1 MKKSHRSVVRY
12 PQNQVMVLFT
22 TLMLTSPVYAAD
34 LKILLQNALT
44 QDPLMIEAQANEQAA
59 ISKVK
64 ESQALHYPVLAVTAN
79 QVLGQSHKDRT
90 DYASEDFTPGLRG
103 TLNLYS
109 FGAISAQVE
118 RDKSKSAYFH
128 EGDIVEKGTILAQ
141 FDPTRFASNV
151 GESQSLLVS
160 SLATSARL
168 RAEVNGTALQFPE
181 IVQKDSQLVREET
194 QLYNTRRINLEESI
208 SDLTTSLTLV
218 QQELRMTEPLVAKG
232 AASEV
237 EVLRLKR
244 QASDLQKQIN
254 DTRSQYYVKA
264 REELSKANT
273 DVETQRQIVKGK
285 SDTLNRTVFRAPV
298 RGVVKEIDVMTL
310 GGVIPPNG
318 KIMTIVP
325 LDEQLLIEARI
336 SPRDIA
342 FIRPNQQALVKI
354 TAYDY
359 AIYGGLHGK
368 VTVISPDTIRDEVK
382 QDQFYYRVY
391 IRTDSDK
398 LRNKQ
403 GKTFAITPGMVATV
417 DIRTGQKTVL
427 DYLIKPF
434 NKAREAL
441 RER

>member
-1 MKKSHRSVVRY
+1 M
-12 PQNQVMVLFT
+12 
-22 TLMLTSPVYAAD
+22 
-34 LKILLQNALT
+34 
-44 QDPLMIEAQANEQAA
+44 NEQTKRPAKASFHEPPLPKSSMVIWIIGLGLLVFFIWAA
-59 ISKVK
+59 LFKLEEVSTGTGKVIPSSKEQIIQSLEGGILTKLDVK
-64 ESQALHYPVLAVTAN
+64 
-79 QVLGQSHKDRT
+79 
-90 DYASEDFTPGLRG
+90 
-103 TLNLYS
+103 
-109 FGAISAQVE
+109 
-118 RDKSKSAYFH
+118 

>member
-1 MKKSHRSVVRY
+1 M
-12 PQNQVMVLFT
+12 
-22 TLMLTSPVYAAD
+22 
-34 LKILLQNALT
+34 
-44 QDPLMIEAQANEQAA
+44 NEQPQQTKRPAKASFHEPPLPKSSMVIWIIGLGLLVFFIWAA
-59 ISKVK
+59 LFKLEEVSTGTGKVIPSSKEQIIQSLEGGILTKLDVK
-64 ESQALHYPVLAVTAN
+64 
-79 QVLGQSHKDRT
+79 
-90 DYASEDFTPGLRG
+90 
-103 TLNLYS
+103 
-109 FGAISAQVE
+109 
-118 RDKSKSAYFH
+118 

-194 QLYNTRRINLEESI
+194 QLYNTRPINLEESI